1 MLMTEKGMAVR
12 VHTKDLSVIGRN
24 TQGYRLVRLEEG
36 DKLSILAPVVA
47 EDEVGLLA
55 AIAIPKFGGML
66 VRAKEAKAKAR
77 LGSLRS
83 AVSIYTA
90 DMEGRF
96 PEILTGVVPNH
107 ISMIPEIGIPSPV
120 NHGDNNANRATLN
133 DWASD
138 EAWVYNSA
146 TGKLFINCTHTDT
159 KGSTWSTF

>member
-1 MLMTEKGMAVR
+1 MKKSQDPGTGFTLIELM
-12 VHTKDLSVIGRN
+12 I
-24 TQGYRLVRLEEG
+24 
-36 DKLSILAPVVA
+36 VVA
-47 EDEVGLLA
+47 IVGLLA

>member
-1 MLMTEKGMAVR
+1 M
-12 VHTKDLSVIGRN
+12 I
-24 TQGYRLVRLEEG
+24 
-36 DKLSILAPVVA
+36 VVA
-47 EDEVGLLA
+47 IIGLLA

-107 ISMIPEIGIPSPV
+107 ISMIPEIEHSRPGQP
-120 NHGDNNANRATLN
+120 RRTATPT
-133 DWASD
+133 ARP
-138 EAWVYNSA
+138 
-146 TGKLFINCTHTDT
+146 
-159 KGSTWSTF
+159 